1 MPSAEHV
8 RGQDNPAVH
17 WKGDPL
23 YWDNYYDH
31 KQPSLLECV
40 PPIGPELEIA
50 PNQTWRSFTVFELLH
65 DSSDS
70 ERRGLAMRKMMT
82 TLAPWIQE
90 NPIYMHARSASPD
103 KVKTI
108 IISVLMWL

>member
-1 MPSAEHV
+1 MSG
-8 RGQDNPAVH
+8 GQDNPAVH

-23 YWDNYYDH
+23 YGDNYYDH

-70 ERRGLAMRKMMT
+70 ERRG
-82 TLAPWIQE
+82 WQC
-90 NPIYMHARSASPD
+90 AR
-103 KVKTI
+103 
-108 IISVLMWL
+108 